1 MRTGIGGDG
10 ASAVGSGESPLMWH
24 RFRPPSLE
32 VALTLMGALRLRVV
46 SVSRRL
52 NLYL

>member
-1 MRTGIGGDG
+1 MVCHLGAYDPGVRFMRTGIGGDG

-32 VALTLMGALRLRVV
+32 VAPTLMGAL
-46 SVSRRL
+46 
-52 NLYL
+52 